1 VPTEGATQ
9 LGQDAIE
16 KSRLATFSLAITRA
30 SFDKV
35 TQTMRWKADASDT
48 ADDLYDD
55 NMTLELFQ
63 DFIGRIEAG
72 EQAPDE
78 FSSQFWSGGMPYLSI
93 SHYPDLGGKAVP
105 GQVERVFVDGSY
117 LKAEGMFADTPLGR
131 ACFKSVCDDLYG
143 QNKDG
148 QNKVRISI
156 AFIDYKHKHK
166 DTGFVFE
173 RKSLD
178 DVCPE
183 CLQNMVNAIME
194 SGKPPHPTMQGP
206 KEFLRGQLIHLAM
219 TRVPVNTRTLMEVD
233 RAMTTR
239 LEDAESIV
247 GELATELE
255 EQAKLVGK
263 SEALV
268 IKSEGEGEAEETPE
282 LAGVPEKAKFSGKPD
297 EEDAEDEE
305 EPKKGKKDVKP
316 EKADLQPVLDRLS
329 EIKGLLTRQPHPL
342 DAAFDAL
349 RSQYDQ
355 QVASGLGAED
365 ILRSLQ
371 EPYAAIGETIRSV
384 VGTKTEAPEV
394 TEQKALS
401 AVLERM
407 EQLSQSVNLITARL
421 DGLNRPASVLPEQP
435 VAPVR
440 RSINPQVA
448 RGPQLV
454 QKVNSATPKLRALI
468 DSTT

>member
-1 VPTEGATQ
+1 
-9 LGQDAIE
+9 
-16 KSRLATFSLAITRA
+16 LATFSLAITRA

-72 EQAPDE
+72 EQAPDD
-78 FSSQFWSGGMPYLSI
+78 FRSQFWSGGMPYLSI
-93 SHYPDLGGKAVP
+93 SHYPDLEGKAVP
-105 GQVERVFVDGSY
+105 GPVERVFVDGSY

-173 RKSLD
+173 RKSLED
-178 DVCPE
+178 ICPE

-282 LAGVPEKAKFSGKPD
+282 LDGVPEKAKFSGKPD

-316 EKADLQPVLDRLS
+316 EKANLIEMDDATIARFVKAIKAEVLPVPVP
-329 EIKGLLTRQPHPL
+329 PHPL
-342 DAAFDAL
+342 DSVLDAL
-349 RSQYDQ
+349 KAKYDEQ
-355 QVASGLGAED
+355 IATGLGAED

-371 EPYAAIGETIRSV
+371 EPYAAIGETIRSA

-435 VAPVR
+435 AAPVR